1 MEPVSAEI
9 LGKWLGLSSAHVASY
24 ARRGV
29 MVRAGRG
36 KFDLEASVRAY
47 CQHMREAVA
56 AQGRPAQSGTGKQRA
71 RLAAAQAE
79 AVELKNA
86 RQRGALVDAETV
98 ARGWEGVAR
107 TVRAGVMRIPRR
119 AGARLALSPE
129 LVRALDDEI
138 RDALTALGE
147 SGAADGY

>member
-9 LGKWLGLSSAHVASY
+9 LGKWLGLSSTHVASY
-24 ARRGV
+24 ARRGI

-71 RLAAAQAE
+71 RLAAAQAQS

-107 TVRAGVMRIPRR
+107 TVRAGVM
-119 AGARLALSPE
+119 
-129 LVRALDDEI
+129 
-138 RDALTALGE
+138 
-147 SGAADGY
+147 